1 MVSDSTFICVLGVWH
16 LLCVYVCAPCQC
28 RSPQRASDPLEL
40 EVQMTVEPPGQFW
53 DPNLSDLEGQPV
65 PSLQFQALIDC
76 SLVPEFVWLILS
88 VFQSLVMVISKAC
101 RKIGAENDG
110 TFRYARVPLPGN
122 SDVSVRLHL
131 ALCGFWWFQVSM
143 PSALSLLSRTTLLLS
158 EETFEETFH
167 LKSRRTHL
175 DQFFSESILLR

>member
-1 MVSDSTFICVLGVWH
+1 MCFRCVASSVCVCMCTVSMQEPTEGIW
-16 LLCVYVCAPCQC
+16 
-28 RSPQRASDPLEL
+28 SPGTGGTNDC
-40 EVQMTVEPPGQFW
+40 EPPGQFW

-122 SDVSVRLHL
+122 SDVSVHLHL